1 MRHIVVTDLDGTL
14 LDRHTYRF
22 TGALSAIEKLN
33 QHQIPIILNSSKTVT
48 ETQDIRKQLYNQE
61 PFVCENGG
69 LVCGLKPLA
78 NEADSEQKLDIQ
90 CLGMPRK
97 EFLGNLAKIKQEL
110 DLNYRGFAEAT
121 VEEIVA
127 WTGLD
132 PIAAKRAM
140 ARELSEPLLWQDD
153 QKALTLLENHL
164 KELNLQCTQGEKF
177 NFVTGNFNK
186 ASCFADLKNYYSRLW
201 QEEVVIVAIGS
212 SQPNLPML
220 EEADIS
226 IIIPNQEGDSLK
238 PNCQYTFWSSQQASK
253 GWQEGI
259 NFCFKHVF

>member
-14 LDRHTYRF
+14 LDRHTYKF

-33 QHQIPIILNSSKTVT
+33 QHQIPIVLNSSKTIT
-48 ETQDIRKQLYNQE
+48 ETQDIRRQLHNRE
-61 PFVCENGG
+61 PFICENGG
-69 LVCGLKPLA
+69 IICTVKPSVSEP
-78 NEADSEQKLDIQ
+78 NSEQAFEIK
-90 CLGMPRK
+90 CLGVPRNQ
-97 EFLGNLAKIKQEL
+97 FLSNLATIKQEL
-110 DLNYRGFAEAT
+110 KLNYQGFAEAT
-121 VEEIVA
+121 VEEVIT

-132 PIAAKRAM
+132 LVAAKQAM
-140 ARELSEPLLWQDD
+140 ARELTEPLFWQDD
-153 QKALTLLENHL
+153 EEAFDLLRSHL
-164 KELNLQCTQGEKF
+164 KKLNLQCVQGEKF
-177 NFVTGNFNK
+177 NFVTGDFNK
-186 ASCFADLKNYYSRLW
+186 ASCFSDLKNYYSRLW
-201 QEEVVIVAIGS
+201 QEEVAIVALGS

-238 PNCQYTFWSSQQASK
+238 PNCQYTFWSSQQASQ